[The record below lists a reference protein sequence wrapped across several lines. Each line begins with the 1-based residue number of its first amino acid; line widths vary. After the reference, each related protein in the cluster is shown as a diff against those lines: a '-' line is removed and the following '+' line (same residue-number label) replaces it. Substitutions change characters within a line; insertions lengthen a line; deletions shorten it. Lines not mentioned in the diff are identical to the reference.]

1 MDPPPDP
8 TTPRYPVR
16 LAAGRTGLSPHVLR
30 AWERR
35 YQVVAPGRS
44 EGGQRLYSDLDIERL
59 RLLRRLTDRGH
70 AIGRIATLPL
80 AELERLDQESS
91 DAEAGDGRPVEPAQA
106 ESARAAVDEALQ
118 AARRFDAADLRAV
131 LERAAVTQGIP
142 AFLEEVVAPVVDRI
156 GHGWAD
162 GSLTVAQEHMAT
174 AVIRGVLGWLLG
186 VFETHGSARQAVV
199 ARRLVLATPPGQIH
213 EIGALL
219 AAVTAAAEGWTVTY
233 LGPDLPPGDL
243 VGAARRTVADAVGL
257 SLVYDAGEAPLL
269 AALREARAALPDR
282 IPLIVGGAAASPLR
296 GRAEAMGLMVVSSL
310 AEFRTVLHR
319 LAGG

>member
-1 MDPPPDP
+1 
-8 TTPRYPVR
+8 VR
-16 LAAGRTGLSPHVLR
+16 LAAVRTGLSPHVLR

-35 YQVVAPGRS
+35 YGVVAPTRS

-59 RLLRRLTDRGH
+59 RLLRRLTGRGH

-80 AELERLDQESS
+80 AELERLDQESA
-91 DAEAGDGRPVEPAQA
+91 DAEAGAGHTVEPAPA
-106 ESARAAVDEALQ
+106 ESARAAVEEALQ
-118 AARRFDAADLRAV
+118 AARRFDAAELRAV

-142 AFLEEVVAPVVDRI
+142 AFLEEVVAPVVHRI
-156 GHGWAD
+156 GHCWAD

-186 VFETHGSARQAVV
+186 VFEAHGSARQAVI
-199 ARRLVLATPPGQIH
+199 ARRMVVATPPGQIH

-233 LGPDLPPGDL
+233 LGADLPPNDL
-243 VGAARRTVADAVGL
+243 ASAAQRTAADAAGL

-269 AALREARAALPDR
+269 AALREARAELADR
-282 IPLIVGGAAASPLR
+282 IPLIAGGAATQPLR
-296 GRAEAMGLMVVSSL
+296 GRAEAMGVLVVSSL
-310 AEFRTVLHR
+310 MEFRTVLHR
-319 LAGG
+319 LAEE